1 MLKFDKAFLHG
12 KIYTMEECGACVEAM
27 LVHDGKILAVG
38 TDEEIAAYPVRET
51 IDLQG
56 RPVIP
61 GLIDTHCHIPLMV
74 DDSRKVDLAN
84 ARSMQ
89 EVLDLLAARLPNLKK
104 GQWLLGR
111 GLSSVLLAERR
122 LPDRRDLDRVS
133 REVPIYIMSF
143 DGHSCMGNSVLLA
156 AVGIGTNY
164 QPRPG
169 EIVEMNA
176 GEPTGIFKEATISV
190 HILQHC
196 PSLYADDSDAREA
209 VHQCLLES
217 SRQGYTTMHSI
228 LGFSASPLDRA
239 SIYQEMER
247 EKTLPMRVNM
257 CYCDCYEDPM
267 SIVSGLGDDM
277 LRLGACKFFADG
289 AMSEWTAYLSQDYA
303 DRTGWRGTM
312 VLEPEAFCAKVER
325 AYSLGNEV
333 AIHIIGDA
341 ALDIVLDLIERIWDP
356 SRKSRFELIHCA
368 VARPDQLERMKKLP
382 VVIHKQPIFIA
393 APTTLKGEE
402 KLGDLNRYYHG
413 LHSFLDAGLLVTGGT
428 DGPLSDMNPFHGMA
442 CAVSRKAFDGKTV
455 VNPQECIDVYSAV
468 RMFTANA
475 AYAGYEEQCK
485 GTLEA
490 GKLAD
495 FIILDRD
502 IFQIDPEEISQVAV
516 VRTYLGGESL
526 YN

>member
-38 TDEEIAAYPVRET
+38 TDEEIVAYPVRET

-56 RPVIP
+56 QPVIP

-143 DGHSCMGNSVLLA
+143 DGHSCMGNSALLA

-333 AIHIIGDA
+333 DIHIIGYA
-341 ALDIVLDLIERIWDP
+341 ALDRQMCIRDRIWDP